1 MNQKDQVEI
10 IKLKIK
16 NEKEYLK
23 ELVKCKEK
31 AKEEFKNCLVKE
43 VILKMAKFESECSH
57 VSDQYIRVKAIIEVA
72 CALDL
77 ISSVEFAELSDEISE
92 LAFS

>member
-23 ELVKCKEK
+23 KLVKCKEK

-43 VILKMAKFESECSH
+43 VILKMAKFE
-57 VSDQYIRVKAIIEVA
+57 
-72 CALDL
+72 
-77 ISSVEFAELSDEISE
+77 ISE

>member
-23 ELVKCKEK
+23 KLVERKEK
-31 AKEEFKNCLVKE
+31 ATEEFKNCSPNE
-43 VILKMAKFESECSH
+43 ANSKMCEFDMECSH

-77 ISSVEFAELSDEISE
+77 ISGIEFEELSSE
-92 LAFS
+92 VRNLVL

>member
-23 ELVKCKEK
+23 KLVKRKEK
-31 AKEEFKNCLVKE
+31 ATEEFKNCSPNE
-43 VILKMAKFESECSH
+43 ANSKMCEFDMECSH

-77 ISSVEFAELSDEISE
+77 ISGIEFEELSSE
-92 LAFS
+92 VRNLVL

>member
-1 MNQKDQVEI
+1 MNRESQTDI
-10 IKLKIK
+10 IKFKIK

-23 ELVKCKEK
+23 KLVKRKEK
-31 AKEEFKNCLVKE
+31 ATEEFKNCSPNE
-43 VILKMAKFESECSH
+43 ANSKMCEFDIECSH

-77 ISSVEFAELSDEISE
+77 ISGIEFEELSSE
-92 LAFS
+92 VRNLVL

>member
-1 MNQKDQVEI
+1 MEQKDQVEI

-23 ELVKCKEK
+23 KLVKRKEK
-31 AKEEFKNCLVKE
+31 ATEEFKNCSPNE
-43 VILKMAKFESECSH
+43 ANSKMCEFDMECSH

-77 ISSVEFAELSDEISE
+77 ISGIEFEELSSE
-92 LAFS
+92 VRNLVL

>member
-1 MNQKDQVEI
+1 MEQKDLVEI

-23 ELVKCKEK
+23 KLVKRKEK

-43 VILKMAKFESECSH
+43 VILKMAKFESEYSH
-57 VSDQYIRVKAIIEVA
+57 VSDQYIRLQAIIEDA
-72 CALDL
+72 CMLGL

>member
-1 MNQKDQVEI
+1 MDRENQIGI
-10 IKLKIK
+10 IKFKIK

-23 ELVKCKEK
+23 KLVERKEK
-31 AKEEFKNCLVKE
+31 ATEEFKNCSPNE
-43 VILKMAKFESECSH
+43 ANSKMCEFDMECSH

>member
-1 MNQKDQVEI
+1 MEQKDQVEI

-23 ELVKCKEK
+23 KLVKRKEK
-31 AKEEFKNCLVKE
+31 ATEEFKNCSPNE
-43 VILKMAKFESECSH
+43 ANSKMCEFDMECSH

-77 ISSVEFAELSDEISE
+77 ISSIEFEELSSE
-92 LAFS
+92 VRNLVL

>member
-1 MNQKDQVEI
+1 MNRESQTDI
-10 IKLKIK
+10 IKFKIK

-23 ELVKCKEK
+23 KLVKRKEK
-31 AKEEFKNCLVKE
+31 ATEEFKNCSPNE
-43 VILKMAKFESECSH
+43 ANSKMCEFDMECSH

-77 ISSVEFAELSDEISE
+77 ISGIEFEELSSE
-92 LAFS
+92 VRNLVL

>member
-1 MNQKDQVEI
+1 MDRENQIGI
-10 IKLKIK
+10 IKFKIK

-23 ELVKCKEK
+23 KLVKRKEK
-31 AKEEFKNCLVKE
+31 ATEEFKNCSPNE
-43 VILKMAKFESECSH
+43 ANSKMCEFDIECSH

-77 ISSVEFAELSDEISE
+77 ISSIEFEELTSE
-92 LAFS
+92 VRNLVL

>member
-1 MNQKDQVEI
+1 MEQKDQVEI

-23 ELVKCKEK
+23 KLVKRKEK
-31 AKEEFKNCLVKE
+31 ATEEFKNCSPNE
-43 VILKMAKFESECSH
+43 ANSKMCEFDIECSH

-77 ISSVEFAELSDEISE
+77 ISSIEFEELSSEIRN
-92 LAFS
+92 LVL